1 MRRLRIAADI
11 GGTFTDIVLA
21 LECGAVATRKVASTP
36 DDYARG
42 VLRGI
47 HELVQA
53 HGLAL
58 NSIGEVLH
66 GCTIA
71 TNAILEGKGATTGLI
86 TTRGFRDV
94 LELRR
99 IRVPKLYDPFY
110 IKPEPLAPRDLRLEV
125 TERLAADGSVLIPLD
140 EQDALH
146 CVETLRRRKV
156 EAVAVSLLHSYA
168 NPAHERHIGALLRQH
183 MPDVFVTLSSDILPE
198 IREYE
203 RTSTAV
209 INSYVGP
216 VVARYIRALADALT
230 SAGINGRL
238 LVMQS
243 SGGILEAERVIETP
257 ARIVECGP
265 AAGVIGAA
273 RQARLAGLLN
283 VITLDMGGT
292 TAKAS
297 LVEDGKIS
305 RTDEYEVGGGISLS
319 SRLVKGGG
327 YALKLP
333 VIDISEVGAGGGSIA
348 WFDKA
353 GGLKVGPHSAG
364 AMPGP
369 ACYGTGGTQAT
380 VTDANLVLGF
390 INPHS
395 LAGGSMQI
403 HAELSR
409 TAVTEQV
416 MQRLGLDLLES
427 AWAVHVVAAANMMR
441 AVKAV
446 STYRGRDPSDFV
458 LLAFGGNGGIFAAEL
473 ARQLQMK
480 TILVPP
486 GAGVFSAIGLTMADK
501 EFGRTH
507 VFMSRLDRLD
517 TGALNRT
524 LRDLE
529 HDVTGKL
536 GETSGVTIR
545 RNASMRY
552 AGQAFELPVPL
563 PAHDLTPA
571 DIPALAEAFEAEH
584 ERSYGH
590 RLPDALGIDTVA
602 LEVIAGTRPWSGL
615 APIPLPPEGDPPPI
629 TERTAYFG
637 PEMGA
642 FSTRVLPRRDMLA
655 GRMPGPLII
664 EEYEGTTVVPPGCVA
679 WLDEHA
685 NIVIAFAE
693 KAS

>member
-1 MRRLRIAADI
+1 MSTTLRIAADI
-11 GGTFTDIVLA
+11 GGTFTDIVVA
-21 LECGAVATRKVASTP
+21 LDGGAVATRKVASTP

-42 VLRGI
+42 VLQGI
-47 HELVQA
+47 RELMA
-53 HGLAL
+53 EHDLRL
-58 NSIGEVLH
+58 DCIGEVLH

-71 TNAILEGKGATTGLI
+71 TNAILEGKGARTALI

-99 IRVPKLYDPFY
+99 IRVPRLYDPLY
-110 IKPEPLAPRDLRLEV
+110 VKPQPLASRDLRLEV
-125 TERLAADGSVLIPLD
+125 TERLGPDGTVLIPLD
-140 EQDALH
+140 EADALR
-146 CVETLRRRKV
+146 CVEELRRRRV
-156 EAVAVSLLHSYA
+156 EAVAVCLLHSYA
-168 NPAHERHIGALLRQH
+168 NPAHEQRIGDLLRRH
-183 MPDVFVTLSSDILPE
+183 LPDVFVTLSAEILPE

-216 VVARYIRALADALT
+216 VVSRYIRALADALKL
-230 SAGINGRL
+230 AGIDGRL

-273 RQARLAGLLN
+273 RQARLAGLPN

-297 LVEDGKIS
+297 LIEDGSIS

-333 VIDISEVGAGGGSIA
+333 VIDISEVGAGGGSIV

-369 ACYGTGGTQAT
+369 ACYGAGGTAAT

-390 INPHS
+390 INPHA
-395 LAGGSMQI
+395 LAGGSMKI

-409 TAVTEQV
+409 AAIAEQV
-416 MQRLGLDLLES
+416 MPTLGLGLLDA
-427 AWAVHVVAAANMMR
+427 AWAVHVIATSNMMR

-446 STYRGRDPSDFV
+446 STYRGRDPADFV
-458 LLAFGGNGGIFAAEL
+458 LMAFGGNGGIFAAEL
-473 ARQLQMK
+473 ARQLQMSR
-480 TILVPP
+480 IIVPP

-501 EFGRTH
+501 EFGRTRAFLRR
-507 VFMSRLDRLD
+507 VDRID
-517 TGALNRT
+517 TDIFNSVLREMEDDVNATLGAAAS
-524 LRDLE
+524 E
-529 HDVTGKL
+529 V
-536 GETSGVTIR
+536 VMIR
-545 RNASMRY
+545 RSAFMRY
-552 AGQAFELPVPL
+552 AGQAFELPVRL
-563 PAHDLTPA
+563 PDHDLGR
-571 DIPALAEAFEAEH
+571 DDLPALADAFEVEH

-590 RLPDALGIDTVA
+590 RLTDAIGVDIVA
-602 LEVIAGTRPWSGL
+602 LEVVAGTCPWDGI
-615 APIPLPPEGDPPPI
+615 APVLLPPDGAAPEI
-629 TERTAYFG
+629 TERVAYFG
-637 PEMGA
+637 PELGSHRTAVM
-642 FSTRVLPRRDMLA
+642 PRRTMLTQ
-655 GRMPGPLII
+655 RVPGPLII
-664 EEYEGTTVVPPGCVA
+664 EEYEGTTVVPPGTVA

-693 KAS
+693 